1 MEGIYITNEKIQ
13 KIEDDITNTKSKIA
27 NLTAK
32 LRKLESE
39 KEARKNAEF
48 LAIVNGAD
56 ITPDEL
62 MTFIKAQREQFV
74 KNDKEDDDENI

>member
-1 MEGIYITNEKIQ
+1 LEGIYITNEKIQ

>member
-32 LRKLESE
+32 LRKLENE
-39 KEARKNAEF
+39 KASRKNAEF